1 MIGAAL
7 KKVLVVGSG
16 SIAKR
21 HITNL
26 RNLFPHVSVI
36 CVGASGRMLDPAEVG
51 ASKTA
56 SDIATAIGQKP
67 DFAVVASPAPYHL
80 SHADELLAAN
90 IPVLIEKPLCT
101 SVRECEDMDLRRH
114 TAGIG
119 VAYNL
124 RFMPAA
130 QTVKKLLDDG
140 VVGPISTAFA
150 EVGQFLPDWRPGS
163 DYRKGV
169 SARSELGGGAL
180 LELSHELDY
189 LNWFFGP
196 FFRALGVIRSAG
208 NLEIDVEDTVDVLLQ
223 KRGGQ
228 LVHVHLDFL
237 QRHPSRHFKAV
248 GATGTIKWDL
258 IANKVVLFRSDG
270 STEQVYADPN
280 YDRNQMYIDQ
290 MIAFIDFVKGAADF
304 ESSLD
309 SSMEVMRLVESIRIS
324 SEQSA
329 WTEVEEP
336 L

>member
-1 MIGAAL
+1 MTNAHLNRA
-7 KKVLVVGSG
+7 LVVGSG

-26 RNLFPHVSVI
+26 RNLFPDLSLVCVS
-36 CVGASGRMLDPAEVG
+36 ASGRMLNPAEVG
-51 ASKTA
+51 ASEIVPDLA
-56 SDIATAIGQKP
+56 SAVRQNP
-67 DFAVVASPAPYHL
+67 DFAVIASPAPYHL
-80 SHADELLAAN
+80 IHADELLAAN

-101 SVRECEDMDLRRH
+101 SVRELDVTKLSGY
-114 TAGIG
+114 TARIG

-130 QTVKKLLDDG
+130 RIVKKLIEDAA
-140 VVGPISTAFA
+140 VGPISTAVA

-163 DYRKGV
+163 DYRRGV
-169 SARSELGGGAL
+169 SAVKDLGGGAL

-196 FFRALGVIRSAG
+196 FSRALGVIRNAG

-223 KRGGQ
+223 QSGGQ

-237 QRHPSRHFKAV
+237 QRHPTRRFKAV
-248 GATGTIKWDL
+248 GAIGTIEWDL
-258 IANKVVLFRSDG
+258 MANKVLLFHANG
-270 STEQVYADPN
+270 STETVYADPN

-290 MIAFIDFVKGAADF
+290 MIAFIGFIKGEAGF
-304 ESSLD
+304 ESTLD
-309 SSMEVMRLVESIRIS
+309 SSIQVMRLVESIRMS
-324 SEQSA
+324 SDKSA
-329 WTEVEEP
+329 WAEVEEP

>member
-1 MIGAAL
+1 MSGTTL

-21 HITNL
+21 HISNL
-26 RNLFPHVSVI
+26 RNLFPDVTVVCVS
-36 CVGASGRMLDPAEVG
+36 ASGRMLDPAEVG
-51 ASKTA
+51 ASKTEP
-56 SDIATAIGQKP
+56 DIATAIGQKP

-80 SHADELLAAN
+80 SHADELLAAD

-101 SVRECEDMDLRRH
+101 SLHECEDMDLHRH

-130 QTVKKLLDDG
+130 QTVKKLIDDG
-140 VVGPISTAFA
+140 AIGPISTAFS

-169 SARSELGGGAL
+169 SARRELGGGAL

-189 LNWFFGP
+189 LNWFFGQ
-196 FFRALGVIRSAG
+196 FSRALGVIRNAG
-208 NLEIDVEDTVDVLLQ
+208 SLEIDVEDTVDVLLQ
-223 KRGGQ
+223 QREGQ

-237 QRHPSRHFKAV
+237 QRQPCRRFKAV
-248 GATGTIKWDL
+248 GATGTIEWDL
-258 IANKVVLFRSDG
+258 IANRVLLLRADG
-270 STEQVYADPN
+270 TAEQVDTDPA

-290 MIAFIDFVKGAADF
+290 MTAFVEFLNGEADF

-309 SSMEVMRLVESIRIS
+309 SSMDVMRLVESIKIS
-324 SEQSA
+324 NEQSA
-329 WTEVEEP
+329 WTEVEAP